1 MPTTLTSNTRCH
13 SSSGLSATVPIE
25 PMPALFTR
33 MSTPPRRPAAVSTAS
48 RTDASSVTSAATL
61 VNSSP
66 GLRSST
72 ATFAPRL
79 ARSRAVASPIPDP
92 PPVTIAA
99 SPLSSAMSY
108 LPLVYRPSRP
118 PGPPAGSGGRDEA
131 LPRPAQAVD
140 LQSHLVTRA
149 QVGVVGQT
157 ERDPGRGAGVD
168 QVARLEHHVLAQV
181 PDEVRDPEDHGPPRP
196 ILPLAPVHREPQP
209 EHLGVGHFV
218 GGDQPRPQRVERLA
232 RFAEVPLR
240 RQVELEGPFRH
251 VVADRVARDAGQRLF
266 GRAEVTGGGADD
278 DAQFDFPVGPLRAA
292 RYPHVVIGPDYG
304 GRVLHE
310 HHRTLRYRGARL
322 GGVVGVIEPDAHDLS
337 WPGDGR
343 ADPAVDGRQRRPCGR
358 VREGRGQ
365 LGQPAAGEELGSDVP
380 SDVPDQAGQVTGHP
394 VVIENGR
401 AFLSAVT
408 DSQQLHDVSAVDSAP
423 TMRARNSANRI
434 TAPSMASIQ

>member
-1 MPTTLTSNTRCH
+1 MPAATSSAVTSRPIGCRAFSAARSAAGSSAWSSSRPTHGVSAVPGLTQFTLMPSWMWSAAIASVSDSTAPLVAEYTARCGSPATAAIEQVLTIAACSEARRYGSAARVTRTRPTTLTSNTRCH

-48 RTDASSVTSAATL
+48 RTDASSVTSAATP

-72 ATFAPRL
+72 ATCAPRL
-79 ARSRAVASPIPDP
+79 ARSRAVASPIPEP
-92 PPVTIAA
+92 PPVTIAV

-118 PGPPAGSGGRDEA
+118 PAPRPGSGGRDEA
-131 LPRPAQAVD
+131 LLRPAQAVD
-140 LQSHLVTRA
+140 LQPHLVART
-149 QVGVVGQT
+149 QVGVVGQA

-181 PDEVRDPEDHGPPRP
+181 PDEVRDPEDHGARGP
-196 ILPLAPVHREPQP
+196 ILPLAPVDREPQP
-209 EHLGVGHFV
+209 QKLRVGHFV

-251 VVADRVARDAGQRLF
+251 VVADCVARDAGQRFL
-266 GRAEVTGGGADD
+266 GRAEVAGGGADD

-292 RYPHVVIGPDYG
+292 RYPHVVIRPGHG

-310 HHRTLRYRGARL
+310 HHRTLRYRGAR
-322 GGVVGVIEPDAHDLS
+322 
-337 WPGDGR
+337 
-343 ADPAVDGRQRRPCGR
+343 
-358 VREGRGQ
+358 
-365 LGQPAAGEELGSDVP
+365 
-380 SDVPDQAGQVTGHP
+380 
-394 VVIENGR
+394 
-401 AFLSAVT
+401 
-408 DSQQLHDVSAVDSAP
+408 
-423 TMRARNSANRI
+423 
-434 TAPSMASIQ
+434 